1 MKKFFG
7 IRVNLKIIDF
17 VITKIVKVSFQM
29 LKKMVVLA
37 VMFLAQIG
45 QAQSPIGI
53 WKNIDD
59 EDGKEKSHIEIYEKN
74 GKLYGKV
81 IKLLSSATITYCK
94 ACNGERKDKNLVGMD
109 ILWDMTKSGNSWDK
123 GEIIDPKSGK
133 IYSCKIELDGKDK
146 LKVRGYLGFSLI
158 GRTQTWY
165 KVK

>member
-37 VMFLAQIG
+37 VMFLFQIG

-81 IKLLSSATITYCK
+81 IKLFSTYLTLLFFEEVHQLC
-94 ACNGERKDKNLVGMD
+94 
-109 ILWDMTKSGNSWDK
+109 
-123 GEIIDPKSGK
+123 
-133 IYSCKIELDGKDK
+133 
-146 LKVRGYLGFSLI
+146 
-158 GRTQTWY
+158 
-165 KVK
+165 